1 MRFASYHRGMAI
13 VENHPPHSL
22 GLGGD
27 GDEIAAIA
35 EVEHRLEVRLD
46 YSDARSWTTV
56 GDVYAALQRALPA
69 ERAAALDTWARF
81 ADAIFMETGV
91 DPSRVQPET
100 LLLGQHRFDRRLL
113 LVIAALIG
121 LAFAVARHW

>member
-1 MRFASYHRGMAI
+1 MAV
-13 VENHPPHSL
+13 VENHPPQSL

-35 EVEHRLEVRLD
+35 DVEHRFEVRLD
-46 YSDARSWTTV
+46 YSDAQRWTTV

-69 ERAAALDTWARF
+69 EQAAAVDTWARF
-81 ADAIFMETGV
+81 AEAISVETGV
-91 DPSRVQPET
+91 DPACVQPET

-113 LVIAALIG
+113 LVTAALIG
-121 LAFAVARHW
+121 LAIAVARYW